1 MAIKK
6 NVVLETTGATAGYH
20 VIGNVSIDVLS
31 GTTVAAINSY
41 VSEEMHKAG
50 KQALQLS
57 ASIAVEGVPEE
68 NEGAVSYIHRRL
80 IEAKPA
86 DDKPVAGQPTLYNA
100 LDRYMLA
107 GGVIV
112 A

>member
-6 NVVLETTGATAGYH
+6 NVVLVLTGATAGYH

-31 GTTVAAINSY
+31 GTTVASLNSY
-41 VSEEMHKAG
+41 VSEDTYKSG
-50 KQALQLS
+50 KQPLQLA
-57 ASIAVEGVPEE
+57 ASISVEGVPEE
-68 NEGAVSYIHRRL
+68 NEGALPYIHRRL
-80 IEAKPA
+80 IEAKPE
-86 DDKPVAGQPTLYNA
+86 DDKPAADRPMMYNA
-100 LDRYMLA
+100 VDRYMLA